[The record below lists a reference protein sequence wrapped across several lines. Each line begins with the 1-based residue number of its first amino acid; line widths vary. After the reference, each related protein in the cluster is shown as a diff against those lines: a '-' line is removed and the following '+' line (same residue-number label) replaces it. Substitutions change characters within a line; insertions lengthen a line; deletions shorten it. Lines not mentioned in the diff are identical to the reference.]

1 MKARNWASRRRR
13 PVTLAVLVLTAFV
26 LIFPAGCGLQT
37 DEANKDLAEAN
48 KHRAEA
54 EAILARFKAFP
65 ADWEAI
71 FNVPRVTQSEI
82 DRARQLVQAR
92 EQDVTSL
99 ENSLTQ
105 WGKDLDLIA
114 KLNVETKIKEYVNLK
129 KNAIKGW
136 QDYVESFLTPLIKAY
151 SGMVEIIAYGRP
163 ASEQEAKLQ
172 EITNLASESAQKL
185 EEIRNL
191 EKQAD
196 DYFTQNKLGK

>member
-1 MKARNWASRRRR
+1 M
-13 PVTLAVLVLTAFV
+13 AFL
-26 LIFPAGCGLQT
+26 LIILAGCGLQT

-54 EAILARFKAFP
+54 DAIVTRFKAFP
-65 ADWEAI
+65 TDWETI
-71 FNVPRVTQSEI
+71 FNVPGITQAEI

-92 EQDVTSL
+92 EQDLTNL
-99 ENSLTQ
+99 ENALTQ
-105 WGKDLDLIA
+105 WGKDLDLIT
-114 KLNVETKIKEYVNLK
+114 KLDVETKVKEYVKLK

-136 QDYVESFLTPLIKAY
+136 QDYVESYLRPLIKAY

-163 ASEQEAKLQ
+163 ASEQDAKVQ

-196 DYFTQNKLGK
+196 DYFSQNKLGR